1 MEYWKKWSTDININ
15 LNVCRINSNQRSE
28 TKLKSIK
35 LIELSSAFFVFG
47 VGMTLATI
55 GFIAEKIVWLYLKK
69 QTPIVV

>member
-15 LNVCRINSNQRSE
+15 LNVCRIKSNQRPE

-35 LIELSSAFFVFG
+35 LIELSSAFFVLG

-55 GFIAEKIVWLYLKK
+55 AFIAEKIVWLYSKK
-69 QTPIVV
+69 QTPIIV